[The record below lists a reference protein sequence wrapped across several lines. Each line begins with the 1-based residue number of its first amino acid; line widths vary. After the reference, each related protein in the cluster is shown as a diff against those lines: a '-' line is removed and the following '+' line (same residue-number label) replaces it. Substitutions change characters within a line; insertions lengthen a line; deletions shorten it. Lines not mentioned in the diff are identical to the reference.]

1 MQSLILDMILTFD
14 YAPERILNTF
24 MYESYDQE
32 TQGSHFSSLS
42 NKWNV
47 NILRVIYY
55 NCI

>member
-1 MQSLILDMILTFD
+1 MQSLILDMILTFN

-32 TQGSHFSSLS
+32 TQGSHFSSLR

-47 NILRVIYY
+47 NVLRVIYY
-55 NCI
+55 N